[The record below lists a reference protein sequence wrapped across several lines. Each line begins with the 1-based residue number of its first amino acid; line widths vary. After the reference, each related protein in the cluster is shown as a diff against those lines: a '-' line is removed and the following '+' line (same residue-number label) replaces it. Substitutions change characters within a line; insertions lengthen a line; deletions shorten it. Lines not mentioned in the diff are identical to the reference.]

1 MEKYMNLGGRIMMAI
16 IFVMAGFNKIG
27 GYEGT
32 QAYMDSM
39 GVPGALLPLVIMLEA
54 GGGIALILGFY
65 TRWVALALAGFT
77 LITGAIFHSDFSD
90 QMQMIMFMK
99 NLAMAGGLL
108 VIAAWDTRET
118 LSIDSRRLTANQ
130 AASH

>member
-32 QAYMDSM
+32 QAYMESM
-39 GVPGALLPLVIMLEA
+39 GVPGGLLPLVILLEA

-77 LITGAIFHSDFSD
+77 LVSGVIFHSDFSD

-108 VIAAWDTRET
+108 VIAAWDAKES
-118 LSIDSRRLTANQ
+118 LSIDSRRL